1 MSNKYTQN
9 KQLFRYFVGID
20 SLHASKSSTL
30 NYEVKVANTEEVKNT
45 TLRMLSKKLNICLK
59 CPHFLLL
66 KHALQPGLKL
76 ECILS
81 LLALL
86 CLEMLQGLLQYLYL
100 IVLSK
105 QQSHRTKS
113 LISPSSNATNV
124 CLQTHLQKTNFPP
137 H

>member
-1 MSNKYTQN
+1 MSKTVPTNNAMQFHCTEIKPVSNKYTQN

-100 IVLSK
+100 IVLAELS
-105 QQSHRTKS
+105 
-113 LISPSSNATNV
+113 SPPSEIY
-124 CLQTHLQKTNFPP
+124 QTA
-137 H
+137 